1 MIRRVVDLE
10 LALRQHES
18 SRLASV
24 SLSNVLTFPTR
35 LWPRIGLMHSD
46 YDNETV
52 QAVMLKGRPV
62 WLRELWMGDAKLYE
76 AFHAALHACITRQ
89 VSGVP
94 TPFEFPAT
102 RQNSLKDV
110 LFAAMLNAIPAA
122 AFWGLDVPSTVST
135 EIARTLQSCSGRHRK
150 ATGHRKS
157 ADYSRHDRPRSS
169 RRIASPAT
177 IV

>member
-1 MIRRVVDLE
+1 
-10 LALRQHES
+10 
-18 SRLASV
+18 
-24 SLSNVLTFPTR
+24 
-35 LWPRIGLMHSD
+35 MHSD